1 MERWMKQFSRRSLLT
16 TVTAL
21 SALAI
26 SARVHSTADKETRVR
41 RLEKGDVNLP
51 LCTTR
56 IKPSLAAPN
65 GLRWFRV

>member
-1 MERWMKQFSRRSLLT
+1 MKQFSRRSLLSS
-16 TVTAL
+16 VAAL
-21 SALAI
+21 PALAI
-26 SARVHSTADKETRVR
+26 SARVHSTADKETAVG
-41 RLEKGDVNLP
+41 RLEKGDVNWP